1 MCLGQGDEERQLDAL
16 GRRLASWCMAEIAP
30 AMHARPRQGIGERIR
45 EGLTAGVH
53 LAVAHTES
61 GATER
66 LAMRVESG

>member
-1 MCLGQGDEERQLDAL
+1 LQ
-16 GRRLASWCMAEIAP
+16 CMAEIAP

-53 LAVAHTES
+53 LAVAHRES
-61 GATER
+61 GPTER